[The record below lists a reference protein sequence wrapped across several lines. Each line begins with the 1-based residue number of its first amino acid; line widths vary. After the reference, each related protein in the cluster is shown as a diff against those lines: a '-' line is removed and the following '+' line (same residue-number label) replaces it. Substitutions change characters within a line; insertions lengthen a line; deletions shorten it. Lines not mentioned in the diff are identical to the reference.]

1 MHKYDDV
8 LSAAKGLLIEVITII
23 QTTNLEYAIVGGWS
37 PYLRNDASITGLS
50 HPGTKDVDVLFLE
63 GYQKSRL
70 KDVVQAFLQQDYL
83 VSAKHDFQLFRSLK
97 VRDYDLVFNV
107 DLLHPLESKANAE
120 IFVDHLDLGI
130 PEDKLYKDVRNK
142 KAKSVALPYS
152 KYIFDG
158 FVKNFTLTYTA
169 PNGNDSTVMVPLI
182 DEAGLILSKSISIT
196 APKRQRDAFDV
207 YLAMRQPNIE
217 KTKKKLTTACQQTK
231 DLKSALESLIKYVTE
246 YHETFDAN
254 VARFT
259 AGTELTHKPSEYVS
273 NIIKSILI

>member
-8 LSAAKGLLIEVITII
+8 LSAAKGLLVEAITII

-37 PYLRNDASITGLS
+37 PYLRNNVSVSGLI

-63 GYQKSRL
+63 GCQKSML
-70 KDVVQAFLQQDYL
+70 KDVVQAFLKQDYL

-107 DLLHPLESKANAE
+107 DLLHPLEGKANAE

-130 PEDKLYKDVRNK
+130 PEEKLYKEVRHKN
-142 KAKSVALPYS
+142 AKSVALPYS

-158 FVKNFTLTYTA
+158 FVENFALSFTA
-169 PNGNDSTVMVPLI
+169 PNGKDTDVMVPLI
-182 DEAGLILSKSISIT
+182 DEAGLILSKSISIA
-196 APKRQRDAFDV
+196 APKRHRDAFDV
-207 YLAMRQPNIE
+207 YLAMRQSNIE
-217 KTKKKLTTACQQTK
+217 KTKRKLKTACRQTK
-231 DLKSALESLIKYVTE
+231 DLKTALETLFNYVTDH
-246 YHETFDAN
+246 HETFDIN
-254 VARFT
+254 VMRFT

-273 NIIKSILI
+273 IFLKDVLI